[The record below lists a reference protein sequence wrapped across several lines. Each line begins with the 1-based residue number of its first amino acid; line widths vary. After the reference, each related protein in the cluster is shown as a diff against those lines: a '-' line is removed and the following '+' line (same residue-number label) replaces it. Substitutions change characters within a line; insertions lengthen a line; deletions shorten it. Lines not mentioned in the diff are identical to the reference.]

1 MATDGVGKTWKKISV
16 YTNGSAAV
24 SSFKEIQPCLQL
36 WGLGLETG
44 ERSELSTVVTGV
56 IFLATIYGFFILYID
71 DNFSRLAV
79 YFVPRATIII

>member
-1 MATDGVGKTWKKISV
+1 MVWGRLGRRFSV

-36 WGLGLETG
+36 WGLGVETG
-44 ERSELSTVVTGV
+44 ERSELSTVVTRV

-71 DNFSRLAV
+71 DNFSRLAI
-79 YFVPRATIII
+79 YLIPRATIII